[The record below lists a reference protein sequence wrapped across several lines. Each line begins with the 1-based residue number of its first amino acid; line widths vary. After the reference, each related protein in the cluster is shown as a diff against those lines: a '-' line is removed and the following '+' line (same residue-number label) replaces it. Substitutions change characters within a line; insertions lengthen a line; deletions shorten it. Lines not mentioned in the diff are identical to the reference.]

1 MSRQLNTCTERD
13 RSSQIFF
20 SKAQTAAEKG
30 NPQEETPKPKVTDI
44 KTTGTSTHIDQT
56 TTQQQQQ

>member
-1 MSRQLNTCTERD
+1 MSRQLNTCTERGR
-13 RSSQIFF
+13 RSWQNFF

-44 KTTGTSTHIDQT
+44 
-56 TTQQQQQ
+56 